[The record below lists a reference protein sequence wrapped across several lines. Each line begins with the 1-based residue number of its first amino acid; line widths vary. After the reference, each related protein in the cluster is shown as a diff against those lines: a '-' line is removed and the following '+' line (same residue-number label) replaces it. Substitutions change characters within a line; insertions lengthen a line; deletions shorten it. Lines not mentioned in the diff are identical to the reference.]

1 MELEATILSKE
12 NTTFEGKDYSKLNV
26 MTKDGKIGSIRC
38 PLDLN
43 VNEFLLKPG
52 KVQLETAVSQNK
64 IIIKVLS
71 VTK

>member
-1 MELEATILSKE
+1 MELEAIILSKE
-12 NTTFEGKDYSKLNV
+12 NSTFEGKDYAKLNV

-38 PLDLN
+38 PLDIS
-43 VNEFLLKPG
+43 VNEYLLKSA
-52 KVQLETAVSQNK
+52 KIQLETAVSQNK